1 MTKQVSTALS
11 DLFLSLS
18 CLLACYDIFLKK
30 ENVFL
35 IYGFILLGLASF
47 AGVARFSG
55 CDSVKDLHKALSVH
69 AGAVGLP
76 WVLLLFASIQLNQ
89 GAKLS
94 LVSPGWDILVVLGMH
109 VCTTQYENT
118 RQMLIPATLIG
129 LTYSAIIN
137 SNQSFL
143 IATGCLLLSG
153 LIGATGKI
161 GPVYRVDLFHFA
173 LCGAVYFLRS
183 GLLSIV

>member
-18 CLLACYDIFLKK
+18 CLLACYDIFLVSYTYLNYISVNNFTSTNFAKIIMVFYNIVSRAIRSMIFPFKLLKVFKKHLNFVHILQKK

-109 VCTTQYENT
+109 VCTTQVSQWT
-118 RQMLIPATLIG
+118 T
-129 LTYSAIIN
+129 
-137 SNQSFL
+137 
-143 IATGCLLLSG
+143 
-153 LIGATGKI
+153 
-161 GPVYRVDLFHFA
+161 
-173 LCGAVYFLRS
+173 AVIL
-183 GLLSIV
+183 